1 MSRMSVKLLLPL
13 AAFLSTMGSS
23 PIVYA
28 QSGAIRLPP
37 PPPLM
42 DRTLQ
47 KELANTRKL
56 DKEGRDAIIEQQK
69 NVDRALEPLR
79 PEQMRHI
86 QRNAQEN
93 ERILNEANGPARELI
108 SRDISW
114 SMGAGAKPIH
124 LGVGYTTTI
133 LFFDGQGKPLPVG
146 ATGAIIGD
154 VKAISPTVAGHALVL
169 TVNQP
174 WKPTNATVFLQNLPV
189 PVQLSM
195 TSDRGA
201 GTAIDTEVRIRVMD
215 NHTAGQTVSQGD
227 TQQVNLLLQM
237 TNGAP
242 ASNALTPL
250 TILSTEKG
258 DPNNLRWTRI
268 ANNVAQFRQG
278 PDGQTYVMLR
288 PGMKML
294 YPNTPNIVSSVTGAD
309 GTEGYVVSGNNP
321 RMFTFQDQYGAMYR
335 VSLQR

>member
-174 WKPTNATVFLQNLPV
+174 
-189 PVQLSM
+189 
-195 TSDRGA
+195 
-201 GTAIDTEVRIRVMD
+201 
-215 NHTAGQTVSQGD
+215 
-227 TQQVNLLLQM
+227 
-237 TNGAP
+237 
-242 ASNALTPL
+242 
-250 TILSTEKG
+250 
-258 DPNNLRWTRI
+258 
-268 ANNVAQFRQG
+268 
-278 PDGQTYVMLR
+278 
-288 PGMKML
+288 
-294 YPNTPNIVSSVTGAD
+294 
-309 GTEGYVVSGNNP
+309 
-321 RMFTFQDQYGAMYR
+321 
-335 VSLQR
+335 